1 MAVQNKESFP
11 YFELSFPIKNVP
23 NSRKKITEQ
32 IVGRF
37 NIIPMSWENFV
48 RMADKDLA

>member
-1 MAVQNKESFP
+1 MAVRNKESCP
-11 YFELSFPIKNVP
+11 YFELLFPIKNVP
-23 NSRKKITEQ
+23 NSRKNFTEQ
-32 IVGRF
+32 IVRRF